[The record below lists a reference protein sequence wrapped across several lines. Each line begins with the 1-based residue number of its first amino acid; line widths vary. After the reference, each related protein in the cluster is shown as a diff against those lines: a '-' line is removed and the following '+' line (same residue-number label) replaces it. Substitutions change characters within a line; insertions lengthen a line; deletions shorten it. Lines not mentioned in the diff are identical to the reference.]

1 MTSRDSVHSN
11 IAHRGNSPRGSYV
24 FVSIFLF
31 LFISF
36 AHGYS
41 VEPVPTCCL
50 DYQEIQKLDGKFVRV
65 VGLYEQTV
73 ISKSPHKREEALQKL
88 TPGPGLVQ
96 ITTAGG
102 TLVMLGIYYS
112 SEAVRPASEVL
123 LYHGKRVEVT
133 GKLHAHT
140 PGQVTDSG
148 IEMQTMTNPYLS
160 DIQSII
166 LVSGP

>member
-1 MTSRDSVHSN
+1 MN
-11 IAHRGNSPRGSYV
+11 
-24 FVSIFLF
+24 IFLL
-31 LFISF
+31 LFTSF

-41 VEPVPTCCL
+41 VEPVPTCCS

-73 ISKSPHKREEALQKL
+73 ISKSPQKREEALQKL

-96 ITTAGG
+96 ITTASG
-102 TLVMLGIYYS
+102 LVMLGIYYS
-112 SEAVRPASEVL
+112 PEAVRPASEVL
-123 LYHGKRVEVT
+123 LYQGKNVEVI

-140 PGQVTDSG
+140 PGQVADSG

-160 DIQSII
+160 EIQSIKP
-166 LVSGP
+166 SPGP